1 MQISDLSDDI
11 ADKMLR
17 SSVPQSQG
25 NTRRDESQ
33 GQTYRPPV
41 DLWGE
46 TPSRSQP
53 QPPRVS
59 TRPPPRTTTPPR
71 PATKRAPEPGSIDW
85 DKKRNVKGDDTFE
98 YNFDEDSLDDF
109 GEKKD
114 DSVSDW
120 RKSRRRVN
128 PDTGASGQA
137 FASFLFEDEIADENE
152 EDEEV
157 ENSSAENKNNA
168 VLNELLRIFKDK
180 NKRKK

>member
-25 NTRRDESQ
+25 NTRRDEGQ
-33 GQTYRPPV
+33 GQAYRPPV

-46 TPSRSQP
+46 TPSRA

-59 TRPPPRTTTPPR
+59 TRPPPRTVTPPR

-85 DKKRNVKGDDTFE
+85 DKKRNVKGDDAFK

-109 GEKKD
+109 GDKKD

-128 PDTGASGQA
+128 PESNGSGQA
-137 FASFLFEDEIADENE
+137 FASFLFEDEIEEETEDG
-152 EDEEV
+152 EDEE
-157 ENSSAENKNNA
+157 SSAETKNNA

>member
-17 SSVPQSQG
+17 SSVPQSQRS
-25 NTRRDESQ
+25 TRRDE
-33 GQTYRPPV
+33 GQTYTPPV

-46 TPSRSQP
+46 TPSRA

-59 TRPPPRTTTPPR
+59 SRPPPRTTAPPR
-71 PATKRAPEPGSIDW
+71 PATKRTPEPGSIDW
-85 DKKRNVKGDDTFE
+85 DKKRNVKGDDAFQ

-109 GEKKD
+109 GEKKE

-120 RKSRRRVN
+120 RKSRRRVT
-128 PDTGASGQA
+128 PDTGTSGQA
-137 FASFLFEDEIADENE
+137 FASFLFEDEIADETE

-157 ENSSAENKNNA
+157 ESSGENKNNA

>member
-17 SSVPQSQG
+17 SSAPQSQG
-25 NTRRDESQ
+25 NTKGDE
-33 GQTYRPPV
+33 GQAYRPHV

-53 QPPRVS
+53 PRAS
-59 TRPPPRTTTPPR
+59 TRPPPRTVTPPR

-85 DKKRNVKGDDTFE
+85 DKKRNVKGDDAFN
-98 YNFDEDSLDDF
+98 YNFDEDSLNDF

-128 PDTGASGQA
+128 PETGASGQA
-137 FASFLFEDEIADENE
+137 FASFLFEDEVADETE
-152 EDEEV
+152 EDNDE
-157 ENSSAENKNNA
+157 ENSSEENKNNA
-168 VLNELLRIFKDK
+168 VLNELLRIFKEK